1 MLLPLLL
8 LHAFC
13 GSQVWGLGTGIAS
26 HMLCRHVGRLQACF
40 VDEKGGQAQSTK
52 LEADPMPTCLWGPG
66 CCCHLARCTPRE
78 QASVLAWPVCPCS
91 RLLSPLWVGS
101 GSCDLLVKS

>member
-26 HMLCRHVGRLQACF
+26 HMLCRHVGRLQSCF

-78 QASVLAWPVCPCS
+78 QASVLAWPAQSVPAQGCFPHCG
-91 RLLSPLWVGS
+91 LGQ
-101 GSCDLLVKS
+101 GLVIFW